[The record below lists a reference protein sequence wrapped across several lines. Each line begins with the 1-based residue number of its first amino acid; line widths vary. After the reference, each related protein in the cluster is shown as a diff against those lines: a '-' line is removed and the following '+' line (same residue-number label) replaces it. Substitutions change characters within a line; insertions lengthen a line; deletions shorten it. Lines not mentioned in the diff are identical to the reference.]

1 MHHTI
6 EFMDGSGRCRIR
18 SAEMPA
24 NNPRMSACTA
34 ACDVANPDTRDV
46 GGWLY
51 VILFL
56 CIRLGVVY
64 PKACYTEAVRTTVS

>member
-6 EFMDGSGRCRIR
+6 EFIDGSGRCRSR

-34 ACDVANPDTRDV
+34 ACDVANPDTSDV

-56 CIRLGVVY
+56 SMLHGCSI
-64 PKACYTEAVRTTVS
+64 PKSLLH